1 MGSLGADNYAYKP
14 VQNWAKL
21 PPDLILGDVAG
32 IAVDDRDRVYLFNR
46 GKHPIV
52 VLSQS
57 GEVISTW
64 GEGVFSNPHGASIG
78 PDQCIYLTDNFDHT
92 VRKFSLDGELL
103 LKIGIA
109 GESSG
114 FMSGK
119 PFCKCTHSAVS
130 PTGDIFVSDRT
141 FYALYDDV
149 EGVVNGTP
157 VTVNGFPVGSITDI
171 SFFKQNK
178 LLVKFRVEND
188 IKFSVNS
195 LAQIYETGLIGGKAL
210 AIIPAM
216 DNSRV
221 AVSKDTLKSSVAPG
235 LTDLVNEK
243 LTPLQENIEMMIV
256 SANNVLEKINSVF
269 DDPTRSN
276 LRTSVSDFSET
287 ISDLKETS
295 VMIKSIVKTNK
306 IAINNTIDNV
316 KDLSEDLSSISN
328 TINSSDLEKTL
339 LNLKSSSENLSNVL
353 ENINNGDGSIS
364 KLISNDSLFT
374 NLNNASN
381 SIDLLLK
388 DIRLNPKRYLH
399 FSVFGKKNKPYISK

>member
-1 MGSLGADNYAYKP
+1 MKNKNEIKTGFL
-14 VQNWAKL
+14 
-21 PPDLILGDVAG
+21 
-32 IAVDDRDRVYLFNR
+32 
-46 GKHPIV
+46 
-52 VLSQS
+52 
-57 GEVISTW
+57 VI
-64 GEGVFSNPHGASIG
+64 
-78 PDQCIYLTDNFDHT
+78 
-92 VRKFSLDGELL
+92 
-103 LKIGIA
+103 IGI
-109 GESSG
+109 GLFIFG
-114 FMSGK
+114 FSYLK
-119 PFCKCTHSAVS
+119 SN
-130 PTGDIFVSDRT
+130 DIFVSDRT
-141 FYALYDDV
+141 FYSIYDDV

-157 VTVNGFPVGSITDI
+157 VTVNGYPVGSITDI
-171 SFFKQNK
+171 SFFTNNR

-195 LAQIYETGLIGGKAL
+195 IAQIYETGLIGGKAL

-316 KDLSEDLSSISN
+316 KDLSENLSSISN

>member
-1 MGSLGADNYAYKP
+1 
-14 VQNWAKL
+14 
-21 PPDLILGDVAG
+21 
-32 IAVDDRDRVYLFNR
+32 
-46 GKHPIV
+46 
-52 VLSQS
+52 
-57 GEVISTW
+57 
-64 GEGVFSNPHGASIG
+64 
-78 PDQCIYLTDNFDHT
+78 
-92 VRKFSLDGELL
+92 
-103 LKIGIA
+103 
-109 GESSG
+109 
-114 FMSGK
+114 
-119 PFCKCTHSAVS
+119 
-130 PTGDIFVSDRT
+130 
-141 FYALYDDV
+141 
-149 EGVVNGTP
+149 VNGTP
-157 VTVNGFPVGSITDI
+157 VTVNGFPVGSITNI
-171 SFFKQNK
+171 SFFKQNR

-316 KDLSEDLSSISN
+316 NDLSEDLSSISN

-381 SIDLLLK
+381 SIDLLLE

>member
-1 MGSLGADNYAYKP
+1 MKNKNEIKTGLL
-14 VQNWAKL
+14 V
-21 PPDLILGDVAG
+21 ITG
-32 IAVDDRDRVYLFNR
+32 IALFIFGYSYL
-46 GKHPIV
+46 K
-52 VLSQS
+52 
-57 GEVISTW
+57 
-64 GEGVFSNPHGASIG
+64 SN
-78 PDQCIYLTDNFDHT
+78 
-92 VRKFSLDGELL
+92 
-103 LKIGIA
+103 
-109 GESSG
+109 
-114 FMSGK
+114 
-119 PFCKCTHSAVS
+119 
-130 PTGDIFVSDRT
+130 DIFVSDRT
-141 FYALYDDV
+141 FYAVYDDV

-157 VTVNGFPVGSITDI
+157 VTVNGFHVGSITDI
-171 SFFKQNK
+171 SFFKQNR

-316 KDLSEDLSSISN
+316 KDLSENLSSISN

-381 SIDLLLK
+381 SIDLLLE